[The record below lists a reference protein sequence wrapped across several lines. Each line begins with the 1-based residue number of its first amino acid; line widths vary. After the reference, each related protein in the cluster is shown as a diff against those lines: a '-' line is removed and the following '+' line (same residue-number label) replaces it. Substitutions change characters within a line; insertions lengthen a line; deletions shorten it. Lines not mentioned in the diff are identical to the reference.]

1 MNIKEEQKED
11 KPLDKASVMVSAIE
25 NKDDDLQNSFE
36 VCSPDPQ
43 ENDKKEDEIIED
55 MPLQIPPKKEE
66 PKPISDSTILK
77 RCKPKLT
84 RMLRSS

>member
-1 MNIKEEQKED
+1 LKEVKEENKED
-11 KPLDKASVMVSAIE
+11 KPLDKASVMISAIE

-55 MPLQIPPKKEE
+55 MPL
-66 PKPISDSTILK
+66 
-77 RCKPKLT
+77 
-84 RMLRSS
+84 